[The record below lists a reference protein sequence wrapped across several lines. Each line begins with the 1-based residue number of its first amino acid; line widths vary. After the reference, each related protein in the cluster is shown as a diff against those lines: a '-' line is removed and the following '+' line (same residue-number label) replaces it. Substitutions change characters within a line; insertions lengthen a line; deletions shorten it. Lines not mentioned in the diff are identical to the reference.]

1 MAAKL
6 GKADDAAFFATR
18 AQNWKN
24 VFDPSTG
31 FVRGRDT
38 QGKWRDPFDPFR
50 LGHGAGTAN
59 DFTEGNA
66 FQYSW
71 HVMQDPDGLVA
82 AQGGREKFVAKLDS
96 LFTAPDKV
104 EGAGLVLDV
113 TGFIGQYVHGNE
125 PSHHV
130 IYFYPLVGE
139 PDKAADRIRE
149 VCDKFYRNAPDGLAG
164 NDDCGQMSA
173 WYIFSAMGFY
183 PFNPCGGEY
192 VIGAPQLPEVKLNL
206 GGSNFSSTAT
216 FTIIAKNLSATNKH
230 VKSVTLN
237 GKPLSRPIIR
247 HADILAGGTLEFEMG
262 E

>member
-1 MAAKL
+1 
-6 GKADDAAFFATR
+6 
-18 AQNWKN
+18 
-24 VFDPSTG
+24 
-31 FVRGRDT
+31 
-38 QGKWRDPFDPFR
+38 
-50 LGHGAGTAN
+50 
-59 DFTEGNA
+59 
-66 FQYSW
+66 
-71 HVMQDPDGLVA
+71 
-82 AQGGREKFVAKLDS
+82 
-96 LFTAPDKV
+96 
-104 EGAGLVLDV
+104 
-113 TGFIGQYVHGNE
+113 VHGNE

-192 VIGAPQLPEVKLNL
+192 VIGAPQLPRITLNL
-206 GGSNFSSTAT
+206 GGSRCRATADAQQRVPPAPFTIRANNLSTA
-216 FTIIAKNLSATNKH
+216 NKR

-237 GKPLSRPIIR
+237 GKLLTRPVIR
-247 HADILAGGTLEFEMG
+247 HADILAGGTLVFEMG

>member
-1 MAAKL
+1 M
-6 GKADDAAFFATR
+6 
-18 AQNWKN
+18 
-24 VFDPSTG
+24 
-31 FVRGRDT
+31 RGRDT
-38 QGKWRDPFDPFR
+38 QGRWRDPFDPFR

-71 HVMQDPDGLVA
+71 HVMQDPKGLVA
-82 AQGGREKFVAKLDS
+82 AYGGRDKFVAKLDS

-104 EGAGLVLDV
+104 EGEGLVLDV
-113 TGFIGQYVHGNE
+113 TGLIGQYVHGNE

-173 WYIFSAMGFY
+173 WYMFSAMGFY

-192 VIGAPQLPEVKLNL
+192 VIGAPQLPEVKLNDR
-206 GGSNFSSTAT
+206 
-216 FTIIAKNLSATNKH
+216 NLH
-230 VKSVTLN
+230 HPRQQ
-237 GKPLSRPIIR
+237 PLHREQAREIR
-247 HADILAGGTLEFEMG
+247 HAQRQAPRTPRHPPRGYPRRRHARIRDGGVTS
-262 E
+262 